1 VKTKQAWVVDTC
13 VLLDVLLDD
22 PKFAQAS
29 ESCLIER
36 RDQGLTVCTV
46 TIVELA
52 AALPDLGQLY
62 DFLADY
68 GVDARDEWRPQDTEA
83 AHSAWR
89 DALSR
94 RRQTGTP
101 RRPIADVFI
110 GAFAQQRAGL
120 ITRNPNDFQTLFP
133 KLRQIVPRGK
143 SGNG

>member
-1 VKTKQAWVVDTC
+1 MKTKQAWVVDTC

-22 PKFAQAS
+22 PKFAQTS
-29 ESCLIER
+29 ERCLIER
-36 RDQGLTVCTV
+36 GEQGLTICAV

-52 AALPDLGQLY
+52 AALPDLIQLY

-68 GVDARDEWRPQDTEA
+68 DIETRDAWGPQDTEA

-94 RRQTGTP
+94 RRQNGTP

-120 ITRNPNDFQTLFP
+120 ITRNPIDFKTLFP
-133 KLRQIVPRGK
+133 RLRQLVPGRH
-143 SGNG
+143 S